1 MAVDH
6 SYKLSQEK
14 LFPTLSTLVR
24 LFGGQGGVGCTV
36 LFGLVGFLIQE
47 EARHILKVSV
57 GLSVC
62 LRVLRDITPYLCV
75 CVCVGESSVESSS
88 FLSYPIVFRIPSLS
102 ITISIKF
109 PRQKSES
116 SVVSFSHPSPECIPW
131 TTHGSF

>member
-24 LFGGQGGVGCTV
+24 LFGGQGGVGCTM

-75 CVCVGESSVESSS
+75 CVWGGDLQLSPAA
-88 FLSYPIVFRIPSLS
+88 SYPILLCLGYPL
-102 ITISIKF
+102 F
-109 PRQKSES
+109 P
-116 SVVSFSHPSPECIPW
+116 
-131 TTHGSF
+131 